1 MGKVYGIMII
11 PAAPPL
17 LVIDCFVPH
26 SRRKHLTPNAFAHSL
41 RSLTPSTT
49 HQQFHPEV
57 RAAKGSAS
65 YGTTGIQVEDVWDQ
79 HNGQNIGTMYMGGRR
94 RRDKVGRRAPQ
105 SPSASSRD
113 IDLFLCGLDEEEAR
127 AKIRHIHDVI
137 LGNCVQDPLV
147 MVNGHAVTF
156 YLEFPTR
163 AIQVVSRLYRSPA
176 EVLLGFD
183 VDACCVG
190 WDGTTVWM
198 PPRTMRAFNTRCNVT
213 DVTRR
218 SLSYESRLYK

>member
-1 MGKVYGIMII
+1 
-11 PAAPPL
+11 
-17 LVIDCFVPH
+17 
-26 SRRKHLTPNAFAHSL
+26 
-41 RSLTPSTT
+41 
-49 HQQFHPEV
+49 
-57 RAAKGSAS
+57 
-65 YGTTGIQVEDVWDQ
+65 VEPQDP
-79 HNGQNIGTMYMGGRR
+79 HNGQQAGTTYMGTRM

-137 LGNCVQDPLV
+137 LSNCVQDPLV

-198 PPRTMRAFNTRCNVT
+198 PPRTMRAFNTRCNAT